1 MPHHQLHSSLDSVLE
16 AIVSQYINL
25 SFPSTG
31 SYSRADHVIEYAKE
45 TLSLGLLLLEFK
57 DAIREGDGSR
67 VLRCWKYF
75 LPLFKATG
83 TQKLQF

>member
-31 SYSRADHVIEYAKE
+31 SSSRADHVLEYTKE

-75 LPLFKATG
+75 FTSI
-83 TQKLQF
+83 